1 MRKGGGRDKR
11 LIWVLVFLVVMAIGL
26 IIGIIVV
33 NINNAQVDSQ
43 NETTSE
49 EDDNYEP
56 GLPDLEAQ
64 KQYVENYDNDDV
76 SYQISSRITEVYN
89 SGNKDEALRMYDEE
103 ISKALAAQNYQL
115 FAELVGTRSMMLF
128 FGDECERAVGLYD
141 NIDIASLPDNY
152 QLTLTAMALG
162 DSSNCG
168 NEEKEHYWNNKYN
181 EILGDRRNDE
191 DVRP

>member
-1 MRKGGGRDKR
+1 MKNGGGRNKR
-11 LIWVLVFLVVMAIGL
+11 LIGVLIILVVVAIGL

-64 KQYVENYDNDDV
+64 KQYVENYENDDV

-89 SGNKDEALRMYDEE
+89 SGNKDEAMRMYDTELN
-103 ISKALAAQNYQL
+103 KALAEQKYHLYN
-115 FAELVGTRSMMLF
+115 ELVGTRSEMLF
-128 FGDECERAVGLYD
+128 LGEECEKAVELYD
-141 NIDIASLPDNY
+141 AIDVTSLPTENQISLY
-152 QLTLTAMALG
+152 GMAVS
-162 DSSNCG
+162 DSANCG
-168 NEEKEHYWNNKYN
+168 NTDKEEYWNNKYN
-181 EILGDRRNDE
+181 ELVGDRENEVDM
-191 DVRP
+191 RP